1 MDITKELSKEL
12 SSVRTLRSLQI
23 RFDPNHCKG
32 VWQCYEVC
40 PVGCWTPNYE
50 TRIVDFHDGERC
62 IACGACVL
70 QCPEGAIELTPGYEG
85 DEGGSRG
92 DQEA

>member
-1 MDITKELSKEL
+1 MSENPTVWASLAEHWEIT
-12 SSVRTLRSLQI
+12 RTLRHLQI
-23 RFDPNHCKG
+23 HFDVAKCTG

-50 TRIVDFHDGERC
+50 QRKVEFHDPDWC

-70 QCPEGAIELTPGYEG
+70 QCPEGAIELK
-85 DEGGSRG
+85 
-92 DQEA
+92 